1 MSGFQSGNSSS
12 STRGHE
18 RYYSRRV
25 VPLRC
30 FRVTNRDGLYRGFAF
45 QSDAGLETPRFP
57 EISVAE
63 NDPPTTGNEP
73 STAGKSESFVEPT
86 AAINWTVDGS
96 SAFRSRA
103 EVRLDWNNCFQNA
116 TQKSI
121 QISSLKTSESPYIRE
136 SWWGSNTTDILIYY
150 CSPFLSGP
158 KTIWVIAVFFEYLPV
173 AFDTPRL
180 EFLSLLPQNNVHTL
194 LQCLSGGLINFSQYF
209 FWQILGIS
217 VNNIIV

>member
-136 SWWGSNTTDILIYY
+136 SWWGPNTTDILIYLF
-150 CSPFLSGP
+150 CPAPRPFG
-158 KTIWVIAVFFEYLPV
+158 
-173 AFDTPRL
+173 
-180 EFLSLLPQNNVHTL
+180 LLPFYCRVSPRCFWYSAPWIFVASPAK
-194 LQCLSGGLINFSQYF
+194 QCPYTSSMPFWWANKF
-209 FWQILGIS
+209 FPIFFLANIRNIS
-217 VNNIIV
+217 E